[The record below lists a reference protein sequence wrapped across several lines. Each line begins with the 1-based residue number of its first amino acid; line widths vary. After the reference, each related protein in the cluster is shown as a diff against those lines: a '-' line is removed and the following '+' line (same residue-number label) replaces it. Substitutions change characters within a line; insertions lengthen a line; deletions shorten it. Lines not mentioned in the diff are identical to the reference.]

1 MKLNSEQE
9 KELMFAYQ
17 KAKEK
22 NALVKTSKAD
32 IQQRARLK
40 RAAHLHNKKIIDEV
54 FYGEV
59 VRA

>member
-1 MKLNSEQE
+1 MKLNLEQE
-9 KELMFAYQ
+9 KELMLAYQ

-40 RAAHLHNKKIIDEV
+40 RAAHIM
-54 FYGEV
+54 
-59 VRA
+59 